1 MKKSLFYISVSL
13 VVLSSCAK
21 EIEQIK
27 EDKIDIINEENPIQG
42 PSKESVVIYG
52 EVNTTKTT
60 VDGSGIFAWQTGEK
74 IAVVEQDMTDSDGL
88 EFTLSNA
95 STGAFTGTK
104 TDGKDLV
111 YAVSPQSA
119 LSEASED
126 GGVVMYS
133 LTLPATYSNYVSGTT
148 NDIMVGTPDPGYS
161 GDGYKF
167 IFRQATALLKFTY
180 ANVPYGTKKFK
191 LTTPE
196 YITGE
201 WLLGTTSGVSLD
213 QTTSGGTTVTI
224 TLASTVETVGQTM
237 TFCVPVPAGNYTGFE
252 IELQDAAGNT
262 LTGTNKS
269 KSGLD
274 IDLSAGDIF
283 PCPTVTLTAEAL
295 ASLDYTDDGIGSIIT
310 TKYDD
315 PHNVDNAS
323 GTWVVC
329 AYKNAGM
336 QLNTASKVSYIT
348 TPYILGTIKTIVVTG
363 TNPTYYYGNNI
374 NTSTSGGVQGSS
386 IDGKSIINLSSKEW
400 SQAHIVTSGGAA
412 VATHVDVIYTP
423 KEIDHITLTT
433 APTKTSYTY
442 GESFDFTGAVV
453 TAYYKDDTNSNITAL
468 VSTDG
473 DTVVGAAGDDQT
485 VTISY
490 GGKTTTFTI
499 DVAKAEAGLEYATTA
514 FDALPNASFPTPEL
528 INPFGVTVTYSSS
541 NTSLVTVNSSTG
553 AITIGSSVGGPVT
566 ITATTTGNSNVKA
579 GNASYT
585 ITILSKV
592 ALPTPSSVTISS
604 ITASSITGTWTL
616 DGNADDYEWIV
627 TTSSTYAGI
636 VHSGGSKNVIFEG
649 DMSSGE
655 YSDDGTTCTITKS
668 GLTLSGKYYLYVTAK
683 GDGST
688 YDDSEDPGV
697 ASLGIITLT
706 QSSLGITATGYD
718 SGAERTQT
726 ISSISFGSVYT
737 MKNGTNIQGKSGSMK
752 IYNTSTMGSIKS
764 IAMTQTGSATVT
776 LNASESTSKPSKGSI
791 TGVTSSKTT
800 TWDLSGSTYGYF
812 NMVSPSGV
820 IYISSIVIIYN

>member
-1 MKKSLFYISVSL
+1 MKKSLFYIGVSL

-201 WLLGTTSGVSLD
+201 WLLDTTSGVSLD
-213 QTTSGGTTVTI
+213 QTTSGGKTVTI
-224 TLASTVETVGQTM
+224 TLASTVEAVGQTM
-237 TFCVPVPAGNYTGFE
+237 TFCVPVPAGNYTGFD
-252 IELQDAAGNT
+252 IELQDAEGNT
-262 LTGTNKS
+262 LTGTDKS

-274 IDLSAGDIF
+274 IDLVAGDIF
-283 PCPTVTLTAEAL
+283 PCPTVTMPVENL
-295 ASLDYTDDGIGSIIT
+295 ASLDYVDDGVSSYSLGYGKPQSIT
-310 TKYDD
+310 
-315 PHNVDNAS
+315 NAA
-323 GTWVVC
+323 GTWTVC
-329 AYKNAGM
+329 AHKNSGM
-336 QLNTASKVSYIT
+336 QLNTDKPQDSYIT
-348 TPYILGTIKTIVVTG
+348 IPSLLGTIKTIVVTG
-363 TNPTYYYGNNI
+363 SSPTNYYANNS
-374 NTSTSGGVQGSS
+374 NTSTSGGVQGVE
-386 IDGKSIINLSSKEW
+386 IDGKSYIDLTSKSWSTVYIVSSG
-400 SQAHIVTSGGAA
+400 TA

-423 KEIDHITLTT
+423 KEVDHITLTT
-433 APTKTSYTY
+433 EPTKTSYTY
-442 GESFDFTGAVV
+442 GENFDFSGAVV
-453 TAYYKDDTNSNITAL
+453 TAYFKDDTNAIVTSSVT
-468 VSTDG
+468 TDG
-473 DTVVGAAGDDQT
+473 DTVVGAAGDGQT

-514 FDALPNASFPTPEL
+514 FDAIPNASFPTPEL

-585 ITILSKV
+585 ITISSKV

-737 MKNGTNIQGKSGSMK
+737 MKNSTNIQGKSGSMK

>member
-1 MKKSLFYISVSL
+1 
-13 VVLSSCAK
+13 
-21 EIEQIK
+21 
-27 EDKIDIINEENPIQG
+27 
-42 PSKESVVIYG
+42 
-52 EVNTTKTT
+52 
-60 VDGSGIFAWQTGEK
+60 
-74 IAVVEQDMTDSDGL
+74 
-88 EFTLSNA
+88 
-95 STGAFTGTK
+95 
-104 TDGKDLV
+104 
-111 YAVSPQSA
+111 
-119 LSEASED
+119 
-126 GGVVMYS
+126 MYN
-133 LTLPATYSNYVSGTT
+133 LTLPATYSGYVAGTT
-148 NDIMVGTPDPGYS
+148 NDIMVGVPDNDYTGE
-161 GDGYKF
+161 GHKF
-167 IFRQATALLKFTY
+167 IFTQATALLKFTY
-180 ANVPYGTKKFK
+180 VNVPYGTKKFK

-196 YITGE
+196 NITGTWIIGE
-201 WLLGTTSGVSLD
+201 TTGVSLD
-213 QTTSGGTTVTI
+213 QGDASAKTVTI
-224 TLASTVETVGQTM
+224 TLASTVESVGQTM
-237 TFCVPVPAGNYTGFE
+237 SFYVPVPAGNYTGFS
-252 IELQDAAGNT
+252 IELQDAEGNT
-262 LTGTNKS
+262 LTGTDKS

-274 IDLSAGDIF
+274 IDLVAGDIF
-283 PCPTVTLTAEAL
+283 PCPTVTLAAEAL
-295 ASLDYTDDGIGSIIT
+295 ASLDYTDDSIGSIIT

-336 QLNTASKVSYIT
+336 QLNTDGGKVSYIT
-348 TPYILGTIKTIVVTG
+348 IPTLLGTIKKVVVTG
-363 TNPTYYYGNNI
+363 TYPTRYYANSSNS
-374 NTSTSGGVQGSS
+374 NTTGGVQGSE
-386 IDGKSIINLSSKEW
+386 IDSKSYIDLTAKSWSS
-400 SQAHIVTSGGAA
+400 AHIVSSGAV

-668 GLTLSGKYYLYVTAK
+668 DLTLSGKYYLYVTAK

-718 SGAERTQT
+718 SGAERTKT

-737 MKNGTNIQGKSGSMK
+737 MKNSTNIQGKSGSMK

-776 LNASESTSKPSKGSI
+776 LNASESTSKPSNGSI